1 MSAVEIPPGGTILDT
16 FKKSFS
22 DVPVNAEKDNAIST
36 TEFLDAAESL
46 TTIFGSYLLFIFT
59 HQLLRD
65 PLITPRCSRANLPPL
80 PYYYRCSWFR
90 RLLACQVRFAR

>member
-36 TEFLDAAESL
+36 VEFLDAAESL
-46 TTIFGSYLLFIFT
+46 VTIFGSYSYLLELPHIT
-59 HQLLRD
+59 H
-65 PLITPRCSRANLPPL
+65 ITP
-80 PYYYRCSWFR
+80 
-90 RLLACQVRFAR
+90 LLSG